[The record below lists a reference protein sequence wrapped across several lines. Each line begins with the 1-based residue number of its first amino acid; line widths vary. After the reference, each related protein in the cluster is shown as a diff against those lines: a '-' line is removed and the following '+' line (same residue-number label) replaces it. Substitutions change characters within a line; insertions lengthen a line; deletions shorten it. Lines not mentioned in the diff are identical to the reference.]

1 MTRVPR
7 LIRADP
13 TNLNIALLSF
23 HISFRNNVMSP
34 LLLFYLQDY
43 WCVNIIS
50 LWILFLAR

>member
-13 TNLNIALLSF
+13 TSLNIASLSF
-23 HISFRNNVMSP
+23 HISFRKNVISP
-34 LLLFYLQDY
+34 LVLFYLHDY